1 MLLVRNPSSRPL
13 LPRRRPRAIACAAD
27 FRGTTRLLC
36 QNLPLGVTL
45 GGQPAI
51 CATPCLQSCPPWRDN
66 SGFVPEF
73 GCERPPAGQLD
84 IRARTSASRLCIRRA
99 LAQRGC
105 TADLHPHLSRA
116 CSQGTLGCRVLSR
129 VRAERSTA
137 EYPAPERKG
146 GRLVGRPPVA
156 RVQLSRRGCTRR
168 FSSRRPPQSR
178 AVPPPGR

>member
-27 FRGTTRLLC
+27 FRGTARLLC

-45 GGQPAI
+45 GDNPRFAPRLASSHVRRGGTTRASCRNSAASAPPA
-51 CATPCLQSCPPWRDN
+51 DN
-66 SGFVPEF
+66 S
-73 GCERPPAGQLD
+73 
-84 IRARTSASRLCIRRA
+84 TSAPAHRPRAYVYARA

>member
-73 GCERPPAGQLD
+73 GCERPSRGTTRHP
-84 IRARTSASRLCIRRA
+84 RRTSASRLCIRRA

-137 EYPAPERKG
+137 EYPASERKG

>member
-1 MLLVRNPSSRPL
+1 MLLIRNPSSRPL
-13 LPRRRPRAIACAAD
+13 LPRRCPRAIACAAD

-36 QNLPLGVTL
+36 QNS
-45 GGQPAI
+45 A
-51 CATPCLQSCPPWRDN
+51 ASA
-66 SGFVPEF
+66 
-73 GCERPPAGQLD
+73 PPAGQLD

-168 FSSRRPPQSR
+168 FSSRRPLQSR